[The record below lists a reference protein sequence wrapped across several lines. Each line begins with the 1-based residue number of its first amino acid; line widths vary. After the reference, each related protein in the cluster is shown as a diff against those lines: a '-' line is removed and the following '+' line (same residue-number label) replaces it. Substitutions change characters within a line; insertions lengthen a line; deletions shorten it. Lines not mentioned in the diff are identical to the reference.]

1 MRISWLRA
9 SFGSVPDD
17 VSVLLLNVFAK
28 GEKVDLSK
36 AERNELKKILA
47 DIADVYR
54 RTAAETR
61 R

>member
-17 VSVLLLNVFAK
+17 VPVLLLNVFAK

>member
-17 VSVLLLNVFAK
+17 VPVFLLNVFAK